1 MSGVCLPEPG
11 RRSFD
16 QLPATVERLLTGTS
30 AGAPLRAPLLEE
42 RYERVV
48 LVFLDA
54 FGWRFLD
61 PLAGHPLLERARVDG
76 LLTQLTAQFPSTTTA
91 HVTTIHTGLPVSE
104 HGLYEWFVLEP
115 LLDRLI
121 VPLLYS
127 FAGDGGREQLVGL
140 LDPASVF
147 PSGPLYPRLA
157 AAGVPARVVQPA
169 SFAHGSP
176 NRVLLTGAEVLGS
189 RDQRH
194 AIRIAAQ
201 AAGDPGYVHLYLPDV
216 DGLMHHTGPEDPAAS
231 AAFETVLSSLHEAPW
246 PQGTLVLLT
255 ADHGMERVDP
265 HRTFYVNKVWPELPA
280 LLEQGADGKP
290 LAPAGSC
297 RDLFL
302 HVRNEELQ
310 RVRDELADRLDGV
323 ATVLTRAEL
332 VELGALVEPGEA
344 LDRRLANLVVL
355 PGDGE
360 AVYWLEPGRFEQ
372 RLHGQHGGLS
382 PHEMEIPLVGWVV

>member
-1 MSGVCLPEPG
+1 VCLPEPG

-16 QLPATVERLLTGTS
+16 QLPATIELLLTGSTGGS
-30 AGAPLRAPLLEE
+30 PVDAPLLND
-42 RYERVV
+42 RFERVV
-48 LVFLDA
+48 LVYLDA
-54 FGWRFLD
+54 FGWRFLES
-61 PLAGHPLLERARVDG
+61 LAGHRLLERARADG

-91 HVTTIHTGLPVSE
+91 HVTTIHTGLAVAD

-127 FAGDGGREQLVGL
+127 FAGDCEREQLAGL

-147 PSGPLYPRLA
+147 PTGSLYPRLA
-157 AAGVPARVVQPA
+157 ACGVPSRVVQPA
-169 SFAHGSP
+169 SYADGSP
-176 NRVLLTGAEVLGS
+176 NRVLLAGAEVLGS
-189 RDQRH
+189 RGSAH
-194 AIRIAAQ
+194 AVRLAVRAA
-201 AAGDPGYVHLYLPDV
+201 ADPGYVHLYLPDV
-216 DGLMHHTGPEDPAAS
+216 DTLMHHMGPDDAS
-231 AAFETVLSSLHEAPW
+231 VRAAFETMLSSLDQARFP
-246 PQGTLVLLT
+246 PGTLVLLT
-255 ADHGMERVDP
+255 ADHGMAPVDP
-265 HRTFYVNKVWPELPA
+265 RRTVYVNEAWPELPA

-302 HVRNEELQ
+302 HVRAEELL

-323 ATVLTRAEL
+323 ATVLTQAEL
-332 VELGALVEPGEA
+332 VELGALEEPGEA
-344 LDRRLANLVVL
+344 LRRRLANLVVL
-355 PGDGE
+355 PGEGE

-382 PHEMEIPLVGWVV
+382 PHEMEIPLVGWVA